1 VCAAQAV
8 DGPAQQ
14 ATVAGSPN
22 PGLLEALRQRLARG
36 GREVA
41 LHETHLSWVLT
52 AGRLAVK
59 LKKPVHLPFAD
70 FSTTEAR
77 RAACAEE
84 LRLNRRLAPSL
95 YRRLVAVRGT
105 ADAPRFAGS
114 GDAVDTLVCMR
125 RFGEDALLSNRIAA
139 GTLDARTVDRLAR
152 RIARFH
158 EDAEPAPGRSDAVD
172 EAVSPLARVLD
183 QLRAFE
189 APAWNDSAA
198 RWLQESRDGLGPALR
213 ARRAQGAVRDGHG
226 DLHLANTVDLVTEV
240 TAFDCIEFDP
250 ALRRI
255 DVMNDIA
262 FATMDLEARG
272 RPDLAHRFLDAY
284 LEARGDYGGL
294 AVLRFYETGRA
305 CVRRLVQRLS
315 PRNDGDVPDYLG
327 FASGRMSAAPGRPRL
342 AILCGVSGS
351 GKSTVASALVDATG
365 AVRVRSDVERKR
377 LHGLGSLARTAA
389 PDALYDAQATAATY
403 ARLADCARSGL
414 AAGYDVLV
422 DAAFLERAQRAGF
435 AALAAQ
441 LQVPFTLLACEAPA
455 SELARRV
462 GARAAAGAD
471 PSDADVG
478 VLDNQL
484 RTREALSD
492 AERLSTLTIDTSAPI
507 DIARLAA
514 RWRQHAA
521 STSALHTLGR

>member
-1 VCAAQAV
+1 VRTANGSAGIANDGHAAASSNS
-8 DGPAQQ
+8 
-14 ATVAGSPN
+14 T
-22 PGLLEALRQRLARG
+22 LLEALRLRLARG

-52 AGRLAVK
+52 AGRLAIK

-70 FSTTEAR
+70 FSTIEAR
-77 RAACAEE
+77 RTACGEE

-95 YRRLVAVRGT
+95 YRRLVSVRGT
-105 ADAPRFAGS
+105 AGAPRFVGPGES
-114 GDAVDTLVCMR
+114 IDTLLCMR
-125 RFGEDALLSNRIAA
+125 RFSEGALLSNRIAA

-158 EDAEPAPGRSDAVD
+158 DAAEPAPGAGDAVD
-172 EAVSPLARVLD
+172 EAISPLARVLD
-183 QLRAFE
+183 QLGRYE
-189 APAWNDSAA
+189 PPEWNDQAA
-198 RWLQESRDGLGPALR
+198 CWLRGSRGRLGPAFR
-213 ARRAQGAVRDGHG
+213 ARRAQGAVRDCHG
-226 DLHLANTVDLVTEV
+226 DLHLANTVDLGAEV

-284 LEARGDYGGL
+284 LEARGDYDGL

-315 PRNDGDVPDYLG
+315 PGHDGEAPDYLG
-327 FASGRMSAAPGRPRL
+327 FAGRRMSAAPGRPRL

-351 GKSTVASALVDATG
+351 GKSIVASALVGATG

-389 PDALYDAQATAATY
+389 SDTLYGADATAATY
-403 ARLADCARSGL
+403 VRLAECARSGL
-414 AAGYDVLV
+414 SAGYDVVV
-422 DAAFLERAQRAGF
+422 DAACLRRAQRAGF
-435 AALAAQ
+435 ASLAAE
-441 LQVPFTLLACEAPA
+441 LQVPFTILACEAPA
-455 SELARRV
+455 PELARRV
-462 GARAAAGAD
+462 SARAAAGAD
-471 PSDADVG
+471 PSDADVS
-478 VLDNQL
+478 VLDHQL
-484 RTREALSD
+484 RTREGLTD
-492 AERLSTLTIDTSAPI
+492 AERAWAITIDTAAPV
-507 DIARLAA
+507 DIARLTAEWRSRAA
-514 RWRQHAA
+514 
-521 STSALHTLGR
+521 TSSDAR

>member
-1 VCAAQAV
+1 MRPAPASDGAERA
-8 DGPAQQ
+8 GPA
-14 ATVAGSPN
+14 ADAPPTT
-22 PGLLEALRQRLARG
+22 LLEALRRRLARG
-36 GREVA
+36 GRQVA

-59 LKKPVHLPFAD
+59 LKKPVQLPFAD
-70 FSTTEAR
+70 FSTVEAR

-105 ADAPRFAGS
+105 ADAPRFSGS
-114 GDAVDTLVCMR
+114 GEAIDTLLCMR
-125 RFGEDALLSNRIAA
+125 RFSEDALLSNRIAT

-158 EDAEPAPGRSDAVD
+158 EAAEPAPDVLDAVD
-172 EAVSPLARVLD
+172 EAVAPLARVLD

-189 APAWNDSAA
+189 APEWNERAA
-198 RWLQESRDGLGPALR
+198 RWLQGSRRRLAPAFR
-213 ARRAQGAVRDGHG
+213 ARRAQGAVREGHG
-226 DLHLANTVDLVTEV
+226 DLHLANTVDLGFEV

-262 FATMDLEARG
+262 FATMDLQARG

-284 LEARGDYGGL
+284 LEERGDYDGL

-315 PRNDGDVPDYLG
+315 PRSDGDAPDYIG
-327 FASGRMSAAPGRPRL
+327 FATRRMSAAPARPHL

-351 GKSTVASALVDATG
+351 GKSTVASALVEATG

-377 LHGLGSLARTAA
+377 LHGLGSLMRTAA
-389 PDALYDAQATAATY
+389 PEALYDAAATAATY
-403 ARLADCARSGL
+403 ARLADCARSAL
-414 AAGYDVLV
+414 SAGHDVLV
-422 DAAFLERAQRAGF
+422 DAAFLLRAQRTAF
-435 AALAAQ
+435 AALAAR
-441 LQVPFTLLACEAPA
+441 LQVPFTLLACDAPA
-455 SELARRV
+455 PELARRV
-462 GARAAAGAD
+462 RARAAAGAD
-471 PSDADVG
+471 PSDADVR
-478 VLDNQL
+478 VLEDQM
-484 RTREALSD
+484 RTREPLTG
-492 AERLSTLTIDTSAPI
+492 AEQRMTLLVDTTAPI
-507 DIARLAA
+507 DTAKLAA
-514 RWRQHAA
+514 DWHQCAA
-521 STSALHTLGR
+521 TSSDRHRLRR